1 MNPTFEEPEEHVGC
15 AATSLPFDCLDGLSK
30 FKKWSAEKRQWL
42 LGVASGYGVQPAKSS
57 LRMPQYGGP
66 SFHSRLHEV
75 LLSQRPCVPLRAIR
89 TIRERIS
96 LFVKVGSPAI

>member
-1 MNPTFEEPEEHVGC
+1 MHALMLDFPMNPTFDEPEEHVGC

-66 SFHSRLHEV
+66 SFHFARGAAQPEA
-75 LLSQRPCVPLRAIR
+75 LRAS
-89 TIRERIS
+89 EGDS
-96 LFVKVGSPAI
+96 NNP